1 MSNRLDALTV
11 REVGDKSYWTKIGV
25 AFQGR
30 DGASYIVK
38 LDAIPAPSE
47 GQFVIH
53 LREPRDNSG
62 TGDRPRPTNQSGT
75 GGGYSGRGT
84 QGGGFADDDYV
95 PGFDR

>member
-11 REVGDKSYWTKIGV
+11 REVGDRSYWTKIGV

-38 LDAIPAPSE
+38 LDAIPAPNE

-53 LREPRDNSG
+53 LREPRESSG
-62 TGDRPRPTNQSGT
+62 APAGRQQPR
-75 GGGYSGRGT
+75 GG
-84 QGGGFADDDYV
+84 DDDSDQV
-95 PGFDR
+95 PF

>member
-38 LDAIPAPSE
+38 LDAIPAPNE

-53 LREPRDNSG
+53 LREPRERDG
-62 TGDRPRPTNQSGT
+62 GGNQSR
-75 GGGYSGRGT
+75 GGGSRGGYDDGSG
-84 QGGGFADDDYV
+84 V
-95 PGFDR
+95 PF